1 MKILIA
7 IATPSHL
14 AAITFFVSRLLPE
27 TEKQVT
33 LLRAVRG
40 EERRAAALALLAQAG
55 ADLKQA
61 GIAAEMKVA
70 VGNAGKV
77 VINEAKTGQYDLLIV
92 GHTSAAGQPTRRFT
106 GSVVRRLVAHAPCP
120 VLVVGRETE
129 ASVEQILLCDAGTKS
144 PSLIE
149 RLAAQLPGLLDGTE
163 TITILHVMSQISA
176 APGIPGKQLRADA
189 EELIEIHAPE
199 GRLLERDINLL
210 RRFHVQAKPK
220 VRHGQVVQEIMA
232 EADGGGYGLVVIGA
246 HAGSASP
253 KKVPS
258 GLAMPSR

>member
-144 PSLIE
+144 PSSSNGWPRSYQGYWME
-149 RLAAQLPGLLDGTE
+149 PKPSPSCTSCPRSAPPPASLANNSEPT
-163 TITILHVMSQISA
+163 
-176 APGIPGKQLRADA
+176 
-189 EELIEIHAPE
+189 
-199 GRLLERDINLL
+199 
-210 RRFHVQAKPK
+210 PK
-220 VRHGQVVQEIMA
+220 N
-232 EADGGGYGLVVIGA
+232 
-246 HAGSASP
+246 
-253 KKVPS
+253 
-258 GLAMPSR
+258 